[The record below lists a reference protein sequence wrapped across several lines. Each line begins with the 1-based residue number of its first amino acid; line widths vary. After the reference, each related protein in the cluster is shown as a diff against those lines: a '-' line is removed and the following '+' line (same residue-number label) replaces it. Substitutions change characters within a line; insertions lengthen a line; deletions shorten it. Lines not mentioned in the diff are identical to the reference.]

1 MLKLEL
7 NEKVAT
13 NMLEVG
19 FGQTTIT
26 PPIGTPLGGYENRKF
41 NALGIHDDLRARCV
55 LFQDTE
61 TSSMN
66 VAIIICD
73 LLWAHY
79 EFTDGIKAIIEEIT
93 RGVVKKENIIISAIH
108 THSSQ
113 RIEGGL
119 DFYYK
124 PIKKKNDPDQGWYVS
139 NALSYLQRVIASSV
153 LGAMQDL
160 KPATIVYNVGT
171 TDTGHNRRYGDDAAS
186 IVDRELMVAAILEA
200 GSTLEGSNIRAIFY
214 NLANHCVGMGEENYL
229 ISADWP
235 YFTAELLKAEFKLG
249 WQASIMFG
257 QGTAG
262 NTNPYNC
269 IFNQEVR
276 EIRDCEE
283 IGQRVAADVTDV
295 LREENLKFLVTSGEP
310 CSISVKSKTIHV
322 EVTDPA
328 KIEFYRQFNLSFI
341 GVVELDGTLQLE
353 IRITMIKINNMVII
367 GVPGEPFGEFGVE
380 MKKIIR
386 DRDPDLVPV
395 VLELTDGSIGYIT
408 SRGSYYN
415 GKGYEASLAGSA
427 ETGYKMLE
435 VVEEMAREL

>member
-1 MLKLEL
+1 MPLSC
-7 NEKVAT
+7 
-13 NMLEVG
+13 G
-19 FGQTTIT
+19 FGTATIT

-41 NALGIHDDLRARCV
+41 NALGIHDDLRARCM

-61 TSSMN
+61 TSMN

-73 LLWAHY
+73 LLWVHY
-79 EFTDGIKAIIEEIT
+79 EFTDCIKAIIEEIT

-124 PIKKKNDPDQGWYVS
+124 PVKKKHDLDQGWYVS
-139 NALSYLQRVIASSV
+139 NALPYLQRNIASSV
-153 LGAMQDL
+153 IGALQDL
-160 KPATIVYNVGT
+160 KPASIVYNSGT

-186 IVDRELMVAAILEA
+186 IVDRELLVAAFLKG
-200 GSTLEGSNIRAIFY
+200 GSELGGSNIRAIFY
-214 NLANHCVGMGEENYL
+214 NLANHCVGMGEDNYL

-235 YFTAELLKAEFKLG
+235 YFTAELLKADLKLD
-249 WQASIMFG
+249 WSASIIFG

-283 IGQRVAADVTDV
+283 IGQRVASDVSKV
-295 LREENLKFLVTSGEP
+295 LCAEGLKPLVTNGEP
-310 CSISVKSKTIHV
+310 CSIAVKSKTIHV

-353 IRITMIKINNMVII
+353 IRITIIKINNMVII
-367 GVPGEPFGEFGVE
+367 SVPGEPFGEFGVE
-380 MKKIIR
+380 MRKIVR
-386 DRDPDLVPV
+386 DRDPDFGPV
-395 VLELTDGSIGYIT
+395 ILELTDGSIGYIT
-408 SRGSYYN
+408 TRDSYYN

-427 ETGYKMLE
+427 ETGYQMLE
-435 VVEEMAREL
+435 AIKEMVKYL

>member
-1 MLKLEL
+1 MPL
-7 NEKVAT
+7 T
-13 NMLEVG
+13 CG
-19 FGQTTIT
+19 FGMATIT
-26 PPIGTPLGGYENRKF
+26 PPLGTPLGGYENRKF
-41 NALGIHDDLRARCV
+41 HALGIHDDLRARCM

-61 TSSMN
+61 TSMH

-73 LLWAHY
+73 LLWVHY
-79 EFTDGIKAIIEEIT
+79 SFTDGIKAIIEDIT

-124 PIKKKNDPDQGWYVS
+124 PVKKKNDPDQGWYVS
-139 NALSYLQRVIASSV
+139 HALPYLQRVIASSV
-153 LGAMQDL
+153 IDALHNL
-160 KPATIVYNVGT
+160 HPATIVYNLGT
-171 TDTGHNRRYGDDAAS
+171 TETGHNRRYGDDAAS
-186 IVDRELMVAAILEA
+186 IVDRELLVAAFLEA
-200 GSTLEGSNIRAIFY
+200 GSEVNGSNIRAIFY
-214 NLANHCVGMGEENYL
+214 NLANHCVGMGEGNYL

-235 YFTAELLKAEFKLG
+235 YFTAELLKAEYKLD
-249 WQASIMFG
+249 WRASIIFG

-283 IGQRVAADVTDV
+283 IGQKVAADVSKV
-295 LREENLKFLVTSGEP
+295 LRAESLKPLVTGGEP
-310 CSISVKSKTIHV
+310 CSIAVKSKTIHV

-328 KIEFYRQFNLSFI
+328 KIEFYRQFDLSFI
-341 GVVELDGTLQLE
+341 GVVELDGILQLE

-386 DRDPDLVPV
+386 DHDFELVPV

-408 SRGSYYN
+408 TRDSYYN

-427 ETGYKMLE
+427 ETGYQMIDAIK
-435 VVEEMAREL
+435 ELANDL